1 MEIVFECGGVTGHRL
16 FEDLRLFAFVQH
28 FGEQPEVVP
37 LGFRV
42 FGQGEEMA
50 ADQQWLITLAFGQ
63 LEVAAMT
70 FEGAF
75 GQMLAALAVDEAA
88 RVIVVFEVGQGVATV
103 FAFQGQARFFEVVV
117 ATGGAAGAGFQAQ
130 VEALDNR
137 VAGDHAGVLLIGH
150 RGQFR
155 EHRLV
160 IAENELVRVGA
171 VLEVEVNAFFLAQAL
186 DEVQIRLVVLH
197 AVDAFRIDRTGL
209 EFVGVALDAV
219 LFQHHADDFRHAEVL
234 EDALVDAV
242 REVSQL
248 RAQRHRITGQAFA
261 RVTLRGAVDLAMDAA
276 AVRRQL
282 QEGHYSSMIRG
293 AWVDSYLQT
302 QELLGLKEGQGVSSE
317 DEADY
322 KAFEARLQEQMAN
335 YRKTMATDED
345 RSEFAL
351 FEKYHDTYMQIQDAV
366 LDLHKRNLEADAIK
380 LFNEKLTPAWYTG
393 RMKLNDIIGENKVVA
408 DTAMANIDDA
418 VATAKVSMV
427 ISLLVAVLAAGL
439 CGLLLM
445 RAIMAPMN
453 RIVTILDIMRTGDLS
468 SRLNLDRKD
477 EFGAVETGFND
488 MMTELTSLVSQ
499 AQRSSVQ
506 VTTSV
511 TEIAATSKQQQAT
524 ATETAATTTE
534 IGATSREIAA
544 TSRDLVRTMT
554 EVSTAA
560 DQASVLAG
568 SGQQGLARMED
579 TMHSVM
585 GAADLVNAKLAILNE
600 KAGNINQ
607 VVVTIVKVADQ
618 TNLLSLNAAIE
629 AEKAGEYGRGFA
641 VVATEV
647 RRLADQTAVA
657 TYDIEQMVREIQSAV
672 SAGVMGMDK
681 FSEEVRR
688 GMSEV
693 QQVGEQ
699 LSQIIHQVQA
709 LAPRVLMVNEGMQA
723 QATGAEQ
730 INHALVQLGDAS
742 SQTVESLRQASFAID
757 ELSQVAV
764 GLRSGV
770 SRFKV

>member
-1 MEIVFECGGVTGHRL
+1 MKNWTLRQRILASFAVIITIMLLMVVVSYSRL
-16 FEDLRLFAFVQH
+16 LKIEA
-28 FGEQPEVVP
+28 
-37 LGFRV
+37 
-42 FGQGEEMA
+42 GEERMRSDA
-50 ADQQWLITLAFGQ
+50 IP
-63 LEVAAMT
+63 
-70 FEGAF
+70 
-75 GQMLAALAVDEAA
+75 
-88 RVIVVFEVGQGVATV
+88 GVY
-103 FAFQGQARFFEVVV
+103 F
-117 ATGGAAGAGFQAQ
+117 
-130 VEALDNR
+130 
-137 VAGDHAGVLLIGH
+137 
-150 RGQFR
+150 
-155 EHRLV
+155 
-160 IAENELVRVGA
+160 
-171 VLEVEVNAFFLAQAL
+171 
-186 DEVQIRLVVLH
+186 
-197 AVDAFRIDRTGL
+197 
-209 EFVGVALDAV
+209 
-219 LFQHHADDFRHAEVL
+219 
-234 EDALVDAV
+234 
-242 REVSQL
+242 
-248 RAQRHRITGQAFA
+248 
-261 RVTLRGAVDLAMDAA
+261 
-276 AVRRQL
+276 
-282 QEGHYSSMIRG
+282 SSMIRG
-293 AWVDSYLQT
+293 SWVDNYLRT
-302 QELLGLKEGQGVSSE
+302 QAILGLNQSKGVTAQ
-317 DEADY
+317 DDADY
-322 KAFEARLQEQMAN
+322 KAFEQRLQQYMAG
-335 YRKTMATDED
+335 YKDSI
-345 RSEFAL
+345 RSESDLKEFND
-351 FEKYHDTYMQIQDAV
+351 FENYHQSLLNTLATI
-366 LDLHKRNLEADAIK
+366 LDLHRRNQTAEAIR
-380 LFNEKLTPAWYTG
+380 LFNEQMTPTWVAG
-393 RMKLNDIIGENKVVA
+393 RMKLNDIIEENKGVA
-408 DTAMANIDDA
+408 DSAAAQIDDA
-418 VATAKVSMV
+418 VLAAKVSMGV
-427 ISLLVAVLAAGL
+427 SLLVAILAAGL

-445 RAIMAPMN
+445 RAIMSPMN
-453 RIVTILDIMRTGDLS
+453 RIVDILEIMRTGDLS
-468 SRLNLDRKD
+468 GRLNLERKD

-488 MMTELTSLVSQ
+488 MMSELATLVSQ

-554 EVSTAA
+554 EVSSAA

-688 GMSEV
+688 GMAEV

-764 GLRSGV
+764 GLRGGV

>member
-1 MEIVFECGGVTGHRL
+1 MKNWT
-16 FEDLRLFAFVQH
+16 LRQRILASFAVII
-28 FGEQPEVVP
+28 
-37 LGFRV
+37 
-42 FGQGEEMA
+42 A
-50 ADQQWLITLAFGQ
+50 I
-63 LEVAAMT
+63 
-70 FEGAF
+70 
-75 GQMLAALAVDEAA
+75 MLLM
-88 RVIVVFEVGQGVATV
+88 
-103 FAFQGQARFFEVVV
+103 VVV
-117 ATGGAAGAGFQAQ
+117 SYSRLLKIETSQ
-130 VEALDNR
+130 EA
-137 VAGDHAGVLLIGH
+137 
-150 RGQFR
+150 
-155 EHRLV
+155 
-160 IAENELVRVGA
+160 VR
-171 VLEVEVNAFFLAQAL
+171 
-186 DEVQIRLVVLH
+186 D
-197 AVDAFRIDRTGL
+197 
-209 EFVGVALDAV
+209 DAV
-219 LFQHHADDFRHAEVL
+219 PGVYL
-234 EDALVDAV
+234 
-242 REVSQL
+242 
-248 RAQRHRITGQAFA
+248 
-261 RVTLRGAVDLAMDAA
+261 
-276 AVRRQL
+276 
-282 QEGHYSSMIRG
+282 SSMIRS

-302 QELLGLKEGQGVSSE
+302 IDIIGLRDDKTFTNT
-317 DEADY
+317 DKNDY
-322 KAFEARLQEQMAN
+322 KSFEARIEQQMAN
-335 YRKTMATDED
+335 YEKTIHGQAD
-345 RSEFAL
+345 RMEFDNFKAAHINYN
-351 FEKYHDTYMQIQDAV
+351 KV
-366 LDLHKRNLEADAIK
+366 LAQVLERVEANDLPGANQLLE
-380 LFNEKLTPAWYTG
+380 EQLTPIWTEG
-393 RMKLNDIIGENKVVA
+393 RMKLNDIITENKNVS
-408 DTAMANIDDA
+408 DR
-418 VATAKVSMV
+418 ATAAIDEAVLSAKISMAV
-427 ISLLVAVLAAGL
+427 SLLIAILAAGL

-445 RAIMAPMN
+445 RAIMAPMQ
-453 RIVTILDIMRTGDLS
+453 RIVDILETMRDGDLS
-468 SRLNLDRKD
+468 KRLNLERKD
-477 EFGAVETGFND
+477 EFGAVETGFNY
-488 MMTELTSLVSQ
+488 MMTELTALVSQ

-544 TSRDLVRTMT
+544 TSKDVVRTMT

-560 DQASVLAG
+560 DQASVAAG
-568 SGQQGLARMED
+568 SGQQGLARMEE

-688 GMSEV
+688 GMFEV

>member
-1 MEIVFECGGVTGHRL
+1 MKNWT
-16 FEDLRLFAFVQH
+16 LRQRILASFAVII
-28 FGEQPEVVP
+28 
-37 LGFRV
+37 
-42 FGQGEEMA
+42 A
-50 ADQQWLITLAFGQ
+50 I
-63 LEVAAMT
+63 
-70 FEGAF
+70 
-75 GQMLAALAVDEAA
+75 MLLM
-88 RVIVVFEVGQGVATV
+88 
-103 FAFQGQARFFEVVV
+103 VVV
-117 ATGGAAGAGFQAQ
+117 SYSRLLKI
-130 VEALDNR
+130 EASE
-137 VAGDHAGVLLIGH
+137 AS
-150 RGQFR
+150 
-155 EHRLV
+155 
-160 IAENELVRVGA
+160 VR
-171 VLEVEVNAFFLAQAL
+171 
-186 DEVQIRLVVLH
+186 
-197 AVDAFRIDRTGL
+197 
-209 EFVGVALDAV
+209 
-219 LFQHHADDFRHAEVL
+219 
-234 EDALVDAV
+234 EDALPGVY
-242 REVSQL
+242 
-248 RAQRHRITGQAFA
+248 
-261 RVTLRGAVDLAMDAA
+261 
-276 AVRRQL
+276 
-282 QEGHYSSMIRG
+282 YSSTIRG
-293 AWVDSYLQT
+293 AWVDSFLQI
-302 QELLGLKEGQGVSSE
+302 QAMLGLKEGQGVSAE
-317 DEADY
+317 VAADFKSY
-322 KAFEARLQEQMAN
+322 EARVHEAMNN
-335 YRKTMATDED
+335 YRTTVTTDED
-345 RSEFAL
+345 KVDFAI
-351 FEKYHDTYMQIQDAV
+351 FEKIHGEYYKSLAAV
-366 LDLHKRNLEADAIK
+366 MDLYQRNQEADAIK
-380 LFNEKLTPAWYTG
+380 LFNEQLTPAWTAG
-393 RMKLNDIIGENKVVA
+393 RMKLNDILRQNKAVA
-408 DTAMANIDDA
+408 DQDIAAIDDA
-418 VATAKVSMV
+418 VLTAKAIMG
-427 ISLLVAVLAAGL
+427 ISLLVAVLAAAL

-453 RIVTILDIMRTGDLS
+453 RIVEILEIMRTGDLS
-468 SRLNLDRKD
+468 GRLNLARKD

-488 MMTELTSLVSQ
+488 MMAELTALVSQ

-560 DQASVLAG
+560 DQASVAAG
-568 SGQQGLARMED
+568 SGQQGLARMEE

-709 LAPRVLMVNEGMQA
+709 LAPRVLMVNEGVQA

>member
-1 MEIVFECGGVTGHRL
+1 MKNWT
-16 FEDLRLFAFVQH
+16 LRQRILASFAVII
-28 FGEQPEVVP
+28 
-37 LGFRV
+37 
-42 FGQGEEMA
+42 A
-50 ADQQWLITLAFGQ
+50 I
-63 LEVAAMT
+63 
-70 FEGAF
+70 
-75 GQMLAALAVDEAA
+75 MLLM
-88 RVIVVFEVGQGVATV
+88 
-103 FAFQGQARFFEVVV
+103 VVV
-117 ATGGAAGAGFQAQ
+117 SYSRLLKI
-130 VEALDNR
+130 EAS
-137 VAGDHAGVLLIGH
+137 
-150 RGQFR
+150 
-155 EHRLV
+155 ETS
-160 IAENELVRVGA
+160 VR
-171 VLEVEVNAFFLAQAL
+171 
-186 DEVQIRLVVLH
+186 D
-197 AVDAFRIDRTGL
+197 
-209 EFVGVALDAV
+209 DAV
-219 LFQHHADDFRHAEVL
+219 PGVY
-234 EDALVDAV
+234 
-242 REVSQL
+242 
-248 RAQRHRITGQAFA
+248 
-261 RVTLRGAVDLAMDAA
+261 
-276 AVRRQL
+276 
-282 QEGHYSSMIRG
+282 YSSMIRS
-293 AWVDSYLQT
+293 AWVDSYLEIQKM
-302 QELLGLKEGQGVSSE
+302 LGLEEGQGVTE
-317 DEADY
+317 QDLANFKD
-322 KAFEARLQEQMAN
+322 FEQRLEEQMAN
-335 YRKTMATDED
+335 YATTIQGAED
-345 RSEFAL
+345 RTEF
-351 FEKYHDTYMQIQDAV
+351 DAFQKAHQNFTRILATV
-366 LDLHKRNLEADAIK
+366 LDLHKNHQEQEAIQ
-380 LFNEKLTPAWYTG
+380 LFNEQLTPAWVTG
-393 RMKLNDIIGENKVVA
+393 RLKLNDIIRENKAVA
-408 DTAMANIDDA
+408 DHATAAIDDA
-418 VATAKVSMV
+418 VVAAKISMGV
-427 ISLLVAVLAAGL
+427 SLLVAVLAAAL

-453 RIVTILDIMRTGDLS
+453 RIVKILEIMRTGDLS
-468 SRLNLDRKD
+468 NRLNLDRKD
-477 EFGAVETGFND
+477 EFGAVESGFND
-488 MMTELTSLVSQ
+488 MMTELTALVSQ

-688 GMSEV
+688 GMFEV

>member
-1 MEIVFECGGVTGHRL
+1 LPLRADCDRVGKPVSKRWLALGYTARIFEWPRGLTVKNWT
-16 FEDLRLFAFVQH
+16 LRQRILASFAVII
-28 FGEQPEVVP
+28 
-37 LGFRV
+37 
-42 FGQGEEMA
+42 A
-50 ADQQWLITLAFGQ
+50 I
-63 LEVAAMT
+63 
-70 FEGAF
+70 
-75 GQMLAALAVDEAA
+75 MLLM
-88 RVIVVFEVGQGVATV
+88 
-103 FAFQGQARFFEVVV
+103 VVV
-117 ATGGAAGAGFQAQ
+117 SYS
-130 VEALDNR
+130 R
-137 VAGDHAGVLLIGH
+137 LLKI
-150 RGQFR
+150 
-155 EHRLV
+155 
-160 IAENELVRVGA
+160 
-171 VLEVEVNAFFLAQAL
+171 
-186 DEVQIRLVVLH
+186 
-197 AVDAFRIDRTGL
+197 
-209 EFVGVALDAV
+209 
-219 LFQHHADDFRHAEVL
+219 
-234 EDALVDAV
+234 
-242 REVSQL
+242 EVSEEK
-248 RAQRHRITGQAFA
+248 
-261 RVTLRGAVDLAMDAA
+261 
-276 AVRRQL
+276 VRTDSVP
-282 QEGHYSSMIRG
+282 GVYASSMIRS
-293 AWVDSYLQT
+293 AWVDSYVLTQQIVGLSENHPISTEDQLRFKEFEQRLVKEMASYQATVFDKDDQAAFDDFERRHQT
-302 QELLGLKEGQGVSSE
+302 
-317 DEADY
+317 Y
-322 KAFEARLQEQMAN
+322 N
-335 YRKTMATDED
+335 
-345 RSEFAL
+345 
-351 FEKYHDTYMQIQDAV
+351 QILTKV
-366 LDLHKRNLEADAIK
+366 LDLYQSKDFSQAQQVLQLE
-380 LFNEKLTPAWYTG
+380 LTPAWIDG
-393 RMKLNDIIGENKVVA
+393 RKHLNEVIENNSEAANKATLAIG
-408 DTAMANIDDA
+408 DA
-418 VATAKVSMV
+418 VTAAKVSMGV
-427 ISLLVAVLAAGL
+427 SLLLAVLAAGV

-453 RIVTILDIMRTGDLS
+453 RIVEILDIMRTGDLS
-468 SRLNLDRKD
+468 GRLNLERKD

-488 MMTELTSLVSQ
+488 MMTELTALVSQ

-688 GMSEV
+688 GMAEV

>member
-1 MEIVFECGGVTGHRL
+1 MKNWTLRQRILASFAVIIAIMLLMVVVSYSRL
-16 FEDLRLFAFVQH
+16 LKIEA
-28 FGEQPEVVP
+28 
-37 LGFRV
+37 
-42 FGQGEEMA
+42 GEERM
-50 ADQQWLITLAFGQ
+50 
-63 LEVAAMT
+63 
-70 FEGAF
+70 
-75 GQMLAALAVDEAA
+75 
-88 RVIVVFEVGQGVATV
+88 R
-103 FAFQGQARFFEVVV
+103 
-117 ATGGAAGAGFQAQ
+117 
-130 VEALDNR
+130 N
-137 VAGDHAGVLLIGH
+137 
-150 RGQFR
+150 
-155 EHRLV
+155 
-160 IAENELVRVGA
+160 
-171 VLEVEVNAFFLAQAL
+171 
-186 DEVQIRLVVLH
+186 
-197 AVDAFRIDRTGL
+197 
-209 EFVGVALDAV
+209 DAV
-219 LFQHHADDFRHAEVL
+219 PGVYF
-234 EDALVDAV
+234 
-242 REVSQL
+242 
-248 RAQRHRITGQAFA
+248 
-261 RVTLRGAVDLAMDAA
+261 
-276 AVRRQL
+276 
-282 QEGHYSSMIRG
+282 SSMIRG
-293 AWVDSYLQT
+293 AWVDNYRQTMEIIGLKRDQGISAQDQENFRKYEENLQT
-302 QELLGLKEGQGVSSE
+302 QMAGYQQSITAEE
-317 DEADY
+317 DRIAFA
-322 KAFEARLQEQMAN
+322 AFEKDHQEFNRVMA
-335 YRKTMATDED
+335 
-345 RSEFAL
+345 
-351 FEKYHDTYMQIQDAV
+351 QV
-366 LDLHKRNLEADAIK
+366 LDLHLRNQSAEAIRLFSEQLTPLWIKGRIK
-380 LFNEKLTPAWYTG
+380 LNELISFNK
-393 RMKLNDIIGENKVVA
+393 RIA
-408 DTAMANIDDA
+408 DSATHAIDDA
-418 VATAKVSMV
+418 VAAAKVGMGV
-427 ISLLVAVLAAGL
+427 SLLVAIFVAGL

-453 RIVTILDIMRTGDLS
+453 RIVSILEIMRTGDLS
-468 SRLNLDRKD
+468 GRLNLERKD

-488 MMTELTSLVSQ
+488 MMTELTALVSQ

-554 EVSTAA
+554 EVSSAA

-688 GMSEV
+688 GMAEV

>member
-1 MEIVFECGGVTGHRL
+1 MKNWT
-16 FEDLRLFAFVQH
+16 LRQRILASFAVII
-28 FGEQPEVVP
+28 
-37 LGFRV
+37 
-42 FGQGEEMA
+42 A
-50 ADQQWLITLAFGQ
+50 I
-63 LEVAAMT
+63 
-70 FEGAF
+70 
-75 GQMLAALAVDEAA
+75 MLLM
-88 RVIVVFEVGQGVATV
+88 
-103 FAFQGQARFFEVVV
+103 VV
-117 ATGGAAGAGFQAQ
+117 ASYSRLLSIQTSEETVRA
-130 VEALDNR
+130 DSIP
-137 VAGDHAGVLLIGH
+137 GVY
-150 RGQFR
+150 
-155 EHRLV
+155 
-160 IAENELVRVGA
+160 
-171 VLEVEVNAFFLAQAL
+171 
-186 DEVQIRLVVLH
+186 
-197 AVDAFRIDRTGL
+197 
-209 EFVGVALDAV
+209 
-219 LFQHHADDFRHAEVL
+219 
-234 EDALVDAV
+234 
-242 REVSQL
+242 
-248 RAQRHRITGQAFA
+248 
-261 RVTLRGAVDLAMDAA
+261 
-276 AVRRQL
+276 
-282 QEGHYSSMIRG
+282 YSSMVRS
-293 AWVDSYLQT
+293 AWVDSFVLTLQLVGSST
-302 QELLGLKEGQGVSSE
+302 QRDLTNEDRKLYASYEERLNRELE
-317 DEADY
+317 
-322 KAFEARLQEQMAN
+322 N
-335 YRKTMATDED
+335 YRGTIFDNQDRAEFDEFERLHQVYGKTLAQVLQLYENK
-345 RSEFAL
+345 EFAQAEAL
-351 FEKYHDTYMQIQDAV
+351 VSEQLAPIWASGRKQLNTLIDSNRTLATAATENIAQAV
-366 LDLHKRNLEADAIK
+366 
-380 LFNEKLTPAWYTG
+380 
-393 RMKLNDIIGENKVVA
+393 
-408 DTAMANIDDA
+408 TA
-418 VATAKVSMV
+418 AKVSML
-427 ISLLVAVLAAGL
+427 ISLAIAVLAAAL
-439 CGLLLM
+439 CGFLLLQ
-445 RAIMAPMN
+445 AIMSPMK
-453 RIVTILDIMRTGDLS
+453 RIVSILEVMRSGDLS
-468 SRLNLDRKD
+468 SRLNLERKD

-488 MMTELTSLVSQ
+488 MMTELTALVSQ

-554 EVSTAA
+554 EVTSAA
-560 DQASVLAG
+560 DQASILAG
-568 SGQQGLARMED
+568 SGQQGLARMEE

-688 GMSEV
+688 GMYEV
-693 QQVGEQ
+693 TQVGEQ

-730 INHALVQLGDAS
+730 INLALVQLGDAS
-742 SQTVESLRQASFAID
+742 SQTVDSLRQASFAID

>member
-1 MEIVFECGGVTGHRL
+1 MKNWT
-16 FEDLRLFAFVQH
+16 LRQRILASFAVII
-28 FGEQPEVVP
+28 
-37 LGFRV
+37 
-42 FGQGEEMA
+42 A
-50 ADQQWLITLAFGQ
+50 I
-63 LEVAAMT
+63 
-70 FEGAF
+70 
-75 GQMLAALAVDEAA
+75 MLLM
-88 RVIVVFEVGQGVATV
+88 
-103 FAFQGQARFFEVVV
+103 VVV
-117 ATGGAAGAGFQAQ
+117 SYSRLLKIEES
-130 VEALDNR
+130 EAS
-137 VAGDHAGVLLIGH
+137 
-150 RGQFR
+150 
-155 EHRLV
+155 
-160 IAENELVRVGA
+160 VR
-171 VLEVEVNAFFLAQAL
+171 
-186 DEVQIRLVVLH
+186 
-197 AVDAFRIDRTGL
+197 
-209 EFVGVALDAV
+209 
-219 LFQHHADDFRHAEVL
+219 
-234 EDALVDAV
+234 EDALPGVY
-242 REVSQL
+242 
-248 RAQRHRITGQAFA
+248 
-261 RVTLRGAVDLAMDAA
+261 
-276 AVRRQL
+276 
-282 QEGHYSSMIRG
+282 YSSMIRG
-293 AWVDSYLQT
+293 AWSDSYLRV
-302 QELLGLKEGQGVSSE
+302 QEMLGLREGQGFSTE
-317 DEADY
+317 DAAEF
-322 KAFEARLQEQMAN
+322 KTFELRLQAQIDN
-335 YRKTMATDED
+335 YRSTVTTEED
-345 RSEFAL
+345 KVEFAT
-351 FEKYHDTYMQIQDAV
+351 FEKIHEEYRTLLAAV
-366 LDLHKRNLEADAIK
+366 LDLHQRNLEVESIK
-380 LFNEKLTPAWYTG
+380 LFNEKLTPTWTAG
-393 RMKLNDIIGENKVVA
+393 RVKLNDILRENKAVA
-408 DTAMANIDDA
+408 DQDIIAIDNA
-418 VATAKVSMV
+418 VIAAKVSMGV
-427 ISLLVAVLAAGL
+427 SLLVAVLAAGF

-453 RIVTILDIMRTGDLS
+453 RIVQILEIMRTGDLS
-468 SRLNLDRKD
+468 GRLNLERKD

-488 MMTELTSLVSQ
+488 MMAELTSLVSQ

-560 DQASVLAG
+560 DQASVAAG
-568 SGQQGLARMED
+568 SGQQGLARMEE

>member
-1 MEIVFECGGVTGHRL
+1 MKNWTLRQRILASFAVIIAIMLLMVVVSYSRL
-16 FEDLRLFAFVQH
+16 LKIEA
-28 FGEQPEVVP
+28 
-37 LGFRV
+37 
-42 FGQGEEMA
+42 GEERMRTDA
-50 ADQQWLITLAFGQ
+50 IP
-63 LEVAAMT
+63 
-70 FEGAF
+70 
-75 GQMLAALAVDEAA
+75 
-88 RVIVVFEVGQGVATV
+88 GVY
-103 FAFQGQARFFEVVV
+103 
-117 ATGGAAGAGFQAQ
+117 
-130 VEALDNR
+130 
-137 VAGDHAGVLLIGH
+137 
-150 RGQFR
+150 
-155 EHRLV
+155 
-160 IAENELVRVGA
+160 
-171 VLEVEVNAFFLAQAL
+171 
-186 DEVQIRLVVLH
+186 
-197 AVDAFRIDRTGL
+197 
-209 EFVGVALDAV
+209 
-219 LFQHHADDFRHAEVL
+219 
-234 EDALVDAV
+234 
-242 REVSQL
+242 
-248 RAQRHRITGQAFA
+248 
-261 RVTLRGAVDLAMDAA
+261 
-276 AVRRQL
+276 
-282 QEGHYSSMIRG
+282 YSSMIRS
-293 AWVDSYLQT
+293 AWVDSYLLT
-302 QELLGLKEGQGVSSE
+302 QQILGFEHGRGISPESIANFKTFEQRLLQHMASYRATINGGE
-317 DEADY
+317 DQAEFD
-322 KAFEARLQEQMAN
+322 AFESQHQEFN
-335 YRKTMATDED
+335 R
-345 RSEFAL
+345 
-351 FEKYHDTYMQIQDAV
+351 IQAVV
-366 LDLHKRNLEADAIK
+366 LDLHQQTKDAEANRV
-380 LFNEKLTPAWYTG
+380 FNEQLTPAWIAG
-393 RMKLNDIIGENKVVA
+393 RMRLNEVITENKSVA
-408 DTAMANIDDA
+408 DAATTAIDDA
-418 VATAKVSMV
+418 VAAAKVSMGL
-427 ISLLVAVLAAGL
+427 SLLIAVLAAGL

-453 RIVTILDIMRTGDLS
+453 RIVQILDVMRTGDLS
-468 SRLNLDRKD
+468 GRLNLDRKD

-488 MMTELTSLVSQ
+488 MMTELTALVSQ

-511 TEIAATSKQQQAT
+511 TEIAATCKQQQAT

-544 TSRDLVRTMT
+544 TSKDLVRTMT

>member
-1 MEIVFECGGVTGHRL
+1 MKNWTLRQRILASFAVIITIMLLMVVVSYSRL
-16 FEDLRLFAFVQH
+16 LKIEA
-28 FGEQPEVVP
+28 
-37 LGFRV
+37 
-42 FGQGEEMA
+42 GEERMRSDA
-50 ADQQWLITLAFGQ
+50 IP
-63 LEVAAMT
+63 
-70 FEGAF
+70 
-75 GQMLAALAVDEAA
+75 
-88 RVIVVFEVGQGVATV
+88 GVY
-103 FAFQGQARFFEVVV
+103 F
-117 ATGGAAGAGFQAQ
+117 
-130 VEALDNR
+130 
-137 VAGDHAGVLLIGH
+137 
-150 RGQFR
+150 
-155 EHRLV
+155 
-160 IAENELVRVGA
+160 
-171 VLEVEVNAFFLAQAL
+171 
-186 DEVQIRLVVLH
+186 
-197 AVDAFRIDRTGL
+197 
-209 EFVGVALDAV
+209 
-219 LFQHHADDFRHAEVL
+219 
-234 EDALVDAV
+234 
-242 REVSQL
+242 
-248 RAQRHRITGQAFA
+248 
-261 RVTLRGAVDLAMDAA
+261 
-276 AVRRQL
+276 
-282 QEGHYSSMIRG
+282 SSMIRG
-293 AWVDSYLQT
+293 SWVDNYLRT
-302 QELLGLKEGQGVSSE
+302 QAILGLNQSKGVTAQ
-317 DEADY
+317 DDADY
-322 KAFEARLQEQMAN
+322 KAFEQRLQQYMAG
-335 YRKTMATDED
+335 YKDSI
-345 RSEFAL
+345 RSESDLKEFND
-351 FEKYHDTYMQIQDAV
+351 FENYHQSLLNILATI
-366 LDLHKRNLEADAIK
+366 LDLHRRNQTAEAIR
-380 LFNEKLTPAWYTG
+380 LFNEQMTPTWVAG
-393 RMKLNDIIGENKVVA
+393 RMKLNDIIEENKGVA
-408 DTAMANIDDA
+408 DSAAAQIDDA
-418 VATAKVSMV
+418 VLAAKVSMGV
-427 ISLLVAVLAAGL
+427 SLLVAILAAGL

-445 RAIMAPMN
+445 RAIMSPMN
-453 RIVTILDIMRTGDLS
+453 RIVDILEIMRTGDLS
-468 SRLNLDRKD
+468 GRLNLERKD

-488 MMTELTSLVSQ
+488 MMSELAALVSQ

-554 EVSTAA
+554 EVSSAA

-688 GMSEV
+688 GMAEV

-764 GLRSGV
+764 GLRGGV

>member
-1 MEIVFECGGVTGHRL
+1 MKNWT
-16 FEDLRLFAFVQH
+16 LRQRILASFAVII
-28 FGEQPEVVP
+28 
-37 LGFRV
+37 
-42 FGQGEEMA
+42 A
-50 ADQQWLITLAFGQ
+50 I
-63 LEVAAMT
+63 
-70 FEGAF
+70 
-75 GQMLAALAVDEAA
+75 MLLM
-88 RVIVVFEVGQGVATV
+88 
-103 FAFQGQARFFEVVV
+103 VVV
-117 ATGGAAGAGFQAQ
+117 SYSRLLKIESS
-130 VEALDNR
+130 EAS
-137 VAGDHAGVLLIGH
+137 
-150 RGQFR
+150 
-155 EHRLV
+155 
-160 IAENELVRVGA
+160 VR
-171 VLEVEVNAFFLAQAL
+171 
-186 DEVQIRLVVLH
+186 D
-197 AVDAFRIDRTGL
+197 
-209 EFVGVALDAV
+209 
-219 LFQHHADDFRHAEVL
+219 
-234 EDALVDAV
+234 DALPG
-242 REVSQL
+242 L
-248 RAQRHRITGQAFA
+248 Y
-261 RVTLRGAVDLAMDAA
+261 
-276 AVRRQL
+276 
-282 QEGHYSSMIRG
+282 YSSMVRS
-293 AWVDSYLQT
+293 AWVDTYLQI
-302 QELLGLKEGQGVSSE
+302 QEMLGLKEGQGFSAE
-317 DEADY
+317 EAE
-322 KAFEARLQEQMAN
+322 KFKTFQARLQEQMTR
-335 YRKTMATDED
+335 YQETVTTEED
-345 RSEFAL
+345 KVEYAV
-351 FEKYHDTYMQIQDAV
+351 FEKLHENYHKVLASV
-366 LDLHKRNLEADAIK
+366 LDLHKRNQEVEAIK
-380 LFNEKLTPAWYTG
+380 MFNEQLTPAWTAG
-393 RMKLNDIIGENKVVA
+393 RMKLNDIIRENKAVA
-408 DTAMANIDDA
+408 DVDVANIDDA
-418 VATAKVSMV
+418 VLTAKTIMG
-427 ISLLVAVLAAGL
+427 ISLLVAILAAGL

-453 RIVTILDIMRTGDLS
+453 RIVQILEIMRTGDLS
-468 SRLNLDRKD
+468 GRLNLERKD

-488 MMTELTSLVSQ
+488 MMAELTSLVSQ

-629 AEKAGEYGRGFA
+629 AEKAGEYGRGFS

-693 QQVGEQ
+693 QQIGEQ

>member
-1 MEIVFECGGVTGHRL
+1 MKNWT
-16 FEDLRLFAFVQH
+16 LRQRILASFAVII
-28 FGEQPEVVP
+28 
-37 LGFRV
+37 
-42 FGQGEEMA
+42 A
-50 ADQQWLITLAFGQ
+50 I
-63 LEVAAMT
+63 
-70 FEGAF
+70 
-75 GQMLAALAVDEAA
+75 MLLM
-88 RVIVVFEVGQGVATV
+88 
-103 FAFQGQARFFEVVV
+103 VVV
-117 ATGGAAGAGFQAQ
+117 SYSRLLKI
-130 VEALDNR
+130 EASESSVRDD
-137 VAGDHAGVLLIGH
+137 AIPGVY
-150 RGQFR
+150 
-155 EHRLV
+155 
-160 IAENELVRVGA
+160 
-171 VLEVEVNAFFLAQAL
+171 
-186 DEVQIRLVVLH
+186 
-197 AVDAFRIDRTGL
+197 
-209 EFVGVALDAV
+209 
-219 LFQHHADDFRHAEVL
+219 
-234 EDALVDAV
+234 
-242 REVSQL
+242 
-248 RAQRHRITGQAFA
+248 
-261 RVTLRGAVDLAMDAA
+261 
-276 AVRRQL
+276 
-282 QEGHYSSMIRG
+282 YSSMIRG

-302 QELLGLKEGQGVSSE
+302 QELLGLKEGQGISSE
-317 DEADY
+317 DVADY
-322 KAFEARLQEQMAN
+322 KAFENRLQEQMAS
-335 YRKTMATDED
+335 YRSTITTDED
-345 RSEFAL
+345 RIEFAA
-351 FEKYHDTYMQIQDAV
+351 FEKDHDAYMQIQDQV
-366 LDLHKRNLEADAIK
+366 LDLHKRNLEVEAVK
-380 LFNEKLTPAWYTG
+380 LFSEKLTPAWYTG
-393 RMKLNDIIGENKVVA
+393 RMKLNDIIGENKKVA
-408 DTAMANIDDA
+408 DQAMANIDEA
-418 VATAKVSMV
+418 VAAAKVSMFV
-427 ISLLVAVLAAGL
+427 SLLVAVLAAGA

-453 RIVTILDIMRTGDLS
+453 RIVQILDIMRTGDLS
-468 SRLNLDRKD
+468 SRLNLERKD

-488 MMTELTSLVSQ
+488 MMTELTALVSQ

-688 GMSEV
+688 GMAEV